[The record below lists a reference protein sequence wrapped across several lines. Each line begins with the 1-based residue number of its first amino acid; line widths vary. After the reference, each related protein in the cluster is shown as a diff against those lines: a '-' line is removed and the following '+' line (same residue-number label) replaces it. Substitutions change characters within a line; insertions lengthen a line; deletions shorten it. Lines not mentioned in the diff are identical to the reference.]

1 MRSQAPRIRGL
12 GANRTIKHSPTRIR
26 IVSVKTLQPMTDPQ
40 IVQFAFTVDDPE
52 LDNEER
58 NAIAMQLLSQL
69 RQIDEVESVERTEAV
84 NPEVGSRAALETL
97 IGFLTVEI
105 SRENLQKVLGWL
117 HNRVT
122 PKPLKI
128 VVGEVTIEV
137 QSSEDL
143 AKAEQ
148 TVINIL
154 REMK

>member
-1 MRSQAPRIRGL
+1 
-12 GANRTIKHSPTRIR
+12 
-26 IVSVKTLQPMTDPQ
+26 MTDPQ
-40 IVQFAFTVDDPE
+40 LIQFAFTVDDPE
-52 LDNEER
+52 LDDEER
-58 NAIAMQLLSQL
+58 NRNALQLLSQL
-69 RQIDEVESVERTEAV
+69 RQFDEVESVERTEAV
-84 NPEVGSRAALETL
+84 NPEVGTRAGLETL

-117 HNRVT
+117 HNRVK
-122 PKPLKI
+122 PKPIEI
-128 VVGEVTIEV
+128 VVGEVKIKV

>member
-1 MRSQAPRIRGL
+1 
-12 GANRTIKHSPTRIR
+12 
-26 IVSVKTLQPMTDPQ
+26 MTDPEL
-40 IVQFAFTVDDPE
+40 IQFAFTVDDPE
-52 LDNEER
+52 LDDQER

-69 RQIDEVESVERTEAV
+69 RQIDEVESVERTEAI

-97 IGFLTVEI
+97 IGFLTIEI
-105 SRENLQKVLGWL
+105 SRENLQKVLAWL

-128 VVGEVTIEV
+128 VVGEITIEV

>member
-1 MRSQAPRIRGL
+1 
-12 GANRTIKHSPTRIR
+12 
-26 IVSVKTLQPMTDPQ
+26 MTDPQ
-40 IVQFAFTVDDPE
+40 LIQFAFTVDDPE
-52 LDNEER
+52 LDDQER

-97 IGFLTVEI
+97 IGFLTIEI
-105 SRENLQKVLGWL
+105 SRENLQKVLAWL